1 MTEHYTRN
9 TESVTKWC
17 NKCGRP
23 TQFAVSCGRLGRC
36 TEHEAPAETAK
47 EKRRR
52 ERAERA
58 RRNPSLFEP
67 PPPER
72 EPGEEG

>member
-23 TQFAVSCGRLGRC
+23 TQFAVSCGRVGRC
-36 TEHEAPAETAK
+36 TEHEPPAETAK
-47 EKRRR
+47 ERKRR
-52 ERAERA
+52 EK
-58 RRNPSLFEP
+58 RRQLTLFETP
-67 PPPER
+67 PPMR